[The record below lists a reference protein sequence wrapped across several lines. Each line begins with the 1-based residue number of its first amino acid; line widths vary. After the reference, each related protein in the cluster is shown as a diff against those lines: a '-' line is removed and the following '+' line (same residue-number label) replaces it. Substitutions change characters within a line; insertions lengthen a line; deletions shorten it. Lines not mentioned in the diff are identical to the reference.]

1 MNAVSYIKKN
11 GIKRVFDVFYHYKLD
26 LILQKGCNFF
36 LKHRPL
42 QNIII
47 IESHNDFDSNGGAF
61 YDYLIKNHYNDKY
74 KIVWLLKNKAPK
86 SLPANVDWCR
96 LYKPSLK
103 KALYVCKAKVFT
115 ADCVV
120 TNKVRADQ
128 KSFYFTHGAVCLKSV
143 IGKCNLSD
151 TVDYILSPSEAY
163 GPIQAKQGG
172 LPFPNDRFVYLGYPS
187 YDRLFTPSEHELAK
201 VTKES
206 YRKVVIWMPT
216 FRKGGGYKR
225 NDSTKEQPLGIPIIE
240 SEEELKQ
247 LNDELVKMDM
257 LLIIKI
263 HPMQDPETI
272 KVHGMSN
279 VCVLTGSTVKNL
291 NVDNYRLLK
300 DSDALLSDYSSIAY
314 DYLMLNRPIGYDFSD
329 LDSYTNGLCVDN
341 PDEYIAGPKIYCYDE
356 LLGFLKDVS
365 EEKDSYKKQREELC
379 GRIYKYTDGNNSKRI
394 AEFMKL

>member
-42 QNIII
+42 QNMII

-86 SLPANVDWCR
+86 SLPANVDWCW

-163 GPIQAKQGG
+163 GPIQAKPG
-172 LPFPNDRFVYLGYPS
+172 
-187 YDRLFTPSEHELAK
+187 RLA
-201 VTKES
+201 
-206 YRKVVIWMPT
+206 
-216 FRKGGGYKR
+216 
-225 NDSTKEQPLGIPIIE
+225 IP
-240 SEEELKQ
+240 K
-247 LNDELVKMDM
+247 
-257 LLIIKI
+257 
-263 HPMQDPETI
+263 
-272 KVHGMSN
+272 
-279 VCVLTGSTVKNL
+279 
-291 NVDNYRLLK
+291 
-300 DSDALLSDYSSIAY
+300 
-314 DYLMLNRPIGYDFSD
+314 
-329 LDSYTNGLCVDN
+329 
-341 PDEYIAGPKIYCYDE
+341 
-356 LLGFLKDVS
+356 
-365 EEKDSYKKQREELC
+365 
-379 GRIYKYTDGNNSKRI
+379 
-394 AEFMKL
+394 